1 MRRRLPLH
9 LALCA
14 ALTWSAACRA
24 VQPQTDGDGSPSRI
38 GEAVVDSGRRLSSD
52 YVVDS
57 LADDYLA
64 NSAQAPPRWTF
75 SFKDDG
81 SFHSERDGR
90 GTPRVETGTY
100 IIGTQGELVLY
111 IEAVAGDPLS
121 AARAELYRI
130 EAESG
135 GQLRLRRDGS
145 AALVLRKK

>member
-14 ALTWSAACRA
+14 TLTWSAACRA
-24 VQPQTDGDGSPSRI
+24 IQPQTGGDGSPAQA
-38 GEAVVDSGRRLSSD
+38 GVAVEDSGRRLNAD

-81 SFHSERDGR
+81 TFRSERNVR
-90 GTPRVETGTY
+90 GTPRVEAGTY

-111 IEAVAGDPLS
+111 VEAVAGDPLS
-121 AARAELYRI
+121 DARAELYRI
-130 EAESG
+130 EAEG
-135 GQLRLRRDGS
+135 GDQLRLRRDGS